1 MSDMDIDQYESQ
13 ETTQTSNTLNSSMAD
28 AEMADA
34 ASDMPM
40 SNSSSASTVGWTA
53 IPKVGFSV
61 HTSEEND
68 YVDT

>member
-1 MSDMDIDQYESQ
+1 MDIDHHTEEHGSQ
-13 ETTQTSNTLNSSMAD
+13 D
-28 AEMADA
+28 AEMTDVSPDLAAA
-34 ASDMPM
+34 ASE
-40 SNSSSASTVGWTA
+40 SSATTNSSWTA